1 MQNCFCFLKG
11 LGKISQNTSFPWPI
25 FSCMQ
30 RKSTFCPYMG
40 KYESGKTHILSDIA
54 QWPSWS
60 LRSIRTH
67 WKIRWNHNLVFFH
80 FFIFLLKS
88 WVRRFQA
95 KMIIRMKKTT
105 KKKKLSNVSFR
116 QCTEWFK
123 TLTPSKWLSWNQGQ
137 TEFHVIVLIN
147 ANKTLTETKPC
158 R

>member
-40 KYESGKTHILSDIA
+40 KYESDKTHILSDIA

-95 KMIIRMKKTT
+95 KMIIRMKK
-105 KKKKLSNVSFR
+105 KKKKKNYQMYHSGNVQNGSR
-116 QCTEWFK
+116 PW
-123 TLTPSKWLSWNQGQ
+123 LRPSGCHGIKAKLN
-137 TEFHVIVLIN
+137 FM
-147 ANKTLTETKPC
+147 
-158 R
+158 

>member
-40 KYESGKTHILSDIA
+40 KYESDKTHILSDIA

-95 KMIIRMKKTT
+95 KMIIRMKKT
-105 KKKKLSNVSFR
+105 KKKKIIKCIIQAMFR
-116 QCTEWFK
+116 MVQDLDSVQVAVMESRPNWISCNRFNQCQQNF
-123 TLTPSKWLSWNQGQ
+123 NR
-137 TEFHVIVLIN
+137 N
-147 ANKTLTETKPC
+147 
-158 R
+158 